1 MVGSDP
7 ERTLPSAN
15 VVSGPTSWSPDGGTL
30 YVDDRGNGS
39 LDVWAVDVSGQ
50 SRPRHVLRSR
60 GADAGARVSP
70 DGRWL
75 LYFSEES
82 GGQHVYVQPVGAE
95 RPRWQVSTDRGAQ
108 PRWSRDGRRIYYVRS
123 AAANQPS
130 AAALERSRILAVDVT
145 EAAGA
150 LHFGSPRV
158 AYEGSPLLSAPERPV
173 YDVHPDG
180 RLLVIRREPQDLPTD
195 TSHVVVAIDWAST
208 LRLPEATRP

>member
-1 MVGSDP
+1 MC
-7 ERTLPSAN
+7 
-15 VVSGPTSWSPDGGTL
+15 
-30 YVDDRGNGS
+30 
-39 LDVWAVDVSGQ
+39 SGQ
-50 SRPRHVLRSR
+50 
-60 GADAGARVSP
+60 GAPTPAPASLPTG
-70 DGRWL
+70 GGCW
-75 LYFSEES
+75 YFSDES
-82 GGQHVYVQPVGAE
+82 GVQHVYVQPVGAE
-95 RPRWQVSTDRGAQ
+95 RPRWQVSTDRGTQ

-130 AAALERSRILAVDVT
+130 AAALERSRILVVDVT

-195 TSHVVVAIDWAST
+195 TSHVVVAIDWAAS
-208 LRLPEATRP
+208 LRRSGATPP